1 MNRVWD
7 YIGFAV
13 WFAGVGYI
21 VLRLLGSPGHLALPP
36 ALHAIGLA
44 SAMFVAVR
52 LLLHAVGR
60 RRRAA
65 VGVGAASALPARRPT
80 AILWPPRRKP
90 ARALR
95 PVKPR
100 SHFGLR
106 GMPH

>member
-7 YIGFAV
+7 YICFAV
-13 WFAGVGYI
+13 WFAGLGYI
-21 VLRLLGSPGHLALPP
+21 VLWLLGSPDHLTLSP
-36 ALHAIGLA
+36 ALHAIGRA

-60 RRRAA
+60 RRRAV
-65 VGVGAASALPARRPT
+65 VGAGAASALPARRPA

-90 ARALR
+90 ARPLR

-100 SHFGLR
+100 SHLGLR